1 MLSKLSD
8 CLYISLSFDES
19 SNSLVQKGQMD
30 VIRFWDS
37 ETNCV
42 PAPFLGSEFMGKSTA
57 ENILQTLLAAGISD
71 LHQSKIFQIALDGR
85 LCGSFSRKFQHV
97 VLCLKTYWS
106 LWTTPSSFVGIV
118 GARIREVLK

>member
-19 SNSLVQKGQMD
+19 ANSLVQKGQMD

-42 PAPFLGSEFMGKSTA
+42 PALFLGSEFMGKT
-57 ENILQTLLAAGISD
+57 TAGISD

-106 LWTTPSSFVGIV
+106 LWTTPCIFVGIV
-118 GARIREVLK
+118 GARIRDVLK